1 MTTYRVSPPPEN
13 PPLASDAEDLAR
25 RRFLEDTR
33 GRRIRRGIADFI
45 RHRPLGTA
53 GAAIIIVMILAAIF
67 ADAVAPYGPQEGTF
81 TGLPEAPSLAHLL
94 GTDPFGRDVF
104 SRLLYGSRTALL
116 VGFTSSLIGST
127 LGLLLGVVGAYF
139 GGKIDELIERIMD
152 VLISFPLIVIAIA
165 VIAVLGPGTVN
176 VIAAITLPAIPRV
189 ARVVRSSGLMVV
201 RMPYI
206 EAARSVGVRA
216 PRIMFRHMVPNVFA
230 PYLIM
235 ATAFLGQA
243 VLLEATL
250 SFLGLGVVEPEPAW
264 GNMLRGQGM
273 QFLDQ
278 APWLAI
284 APGVAISLAV
294 FGFNLF
300 GDSLRDALDPRLRT
314 A

>member
-1 MTTYRVSPPPEN
+1 MT
-13 PPLASDAEDLAR
+13 AAEDPAR
-25 RRFLEDTR
+25 LRYLEETRLRRARSAVL
-33 GRRIRRGIADFI
+33 DFI
-45 RHRPLGTA
+45 RRRPLGVA
-53 GAAIIIVMILAAIF
+53 GAVVIVVMVFAAVF
-67 ADAVAPYGPQEGTF
+67 ADVVAPYGPQEGTF
-81 TGLPEAPSLAHLL
+81 SGLPEPPSLQHLL
-94 GTDPFGRDVF
+94 GTDAFGRDVF

-116 VGFTSSLIGST
+116 VGFSSSLVGST
-127 LGLLLGVVGAYF
+127 LGLILGVVGSYF
-139 GGKIDELIERIMD
+139 GGKTDEIIERFMD
-152 VLISFPLIVIAIA
+152 VLISFPLVVIAIA
-165 VIAVLGPGTVN
+165 VIAALGPGTTN
-176 VIAAITLPAIPRV
+176 VIAAITLPVIPRV
-189 ARVVRSSGLMVV
+189 ARVVRSSGLAVV

-235 ATAFLGQA
+235 LTAFLGQA

-250 SFLGLGVVEPEPAW
+250 SYLGLGVVEPEPAW

-300 GDSLRDALDPRLRT
+300 GDSLRDALDPRLR
-314 A
+314 AA